1 LQEQETILRRIGKAF
16 RGQSEDITH
25 ETMPK
30 RWVDLIHYLDEE
42 ERKRAEGP
50 EATRKSC
57 VKPSRKV

>member
-1 LQEQETILRRIGKAF
+1 MQQGHGSILRRLGKVMHE
-16 RGQSEDITH
+16 QDDITH

-42 ERKRAEGP
+42 EQKRAEGP